1 MAKRILPLRAG
12 RSMRWT
18 FEVLA
23 DVGAK
28 SGARVKKTAR
38 KRRRAK
44 PLVKKAPVP
53 VASSVDP
60 APSVGPPSTVNPP
73 APLER
78 ATRLQAVIM
87 VAAAVLVVAAVA
99 FPRRPAAPGAAGSD
113 GQQER
118 REAGGDV
125 ASSTPSIAPAPVPRA
140 ALAAASTVVTPRA
153 VAEPSKK
160 SSVKPVTNRVAGSAK
175 SVAPVAVAAA
185 IADAPKNDD
194 SATRPAAP
202 EPLASPA
209 SVTTASVM
217 PTLVTIVGCLE
228 ISTDGDTFR
237 LNDVEGADAPKSRT
251 WRSGFLKKRT
261 APVTLVEPPNRLTLT
276 SNVGRRVAATGQL
289 NSRDLKVS
297 SLRVVGSSCN

>member
-1 MAKRILPLRAG
+1 
-12 RSMRWT
+12 MRWT

-23 DVGAK
+23 DAGAK
-28 SGARVKKTAR
+28 SGARVKKAVR

-44 PLVKKAPVP
+44 PRGEKARVP

-60 APSVGPPSTVNPP
+60 ARSVGTPSLVNPS
-73 APLER
+73 APLVR
-78 ATRLQAVIM
+78 ATRLRPVIL

-99 FPRRPAAPGAAGSD
+99 FPRRPAAPGAAGSA
-113 GQQER
+113 GQPER
-118 REAGGDV
+118 REAVGDV
-125 ASSTPSIAPAPVPRA
+125 APSTPPIAPAPVPAA

-160 SSVKPVTNRVAGSAK
+160 SSMKPVTTRVTGSGK
-175 SVAPVAVAAA
+175 SLAPVAVAAA

-194 SATRPAAP
+194 SAPKPAAP
-202 EPLASPA
+202 EPPTSPA
-209 SVTTASVM
+209 SVSTGSVM
-217 PTLVTIVGCLE
+217 PTLVTITGCLE

-237 LNDVEGADAPKSRT
+237 LSDVEGADAPKSRS

-261 APVTLVEPPNRLTLT
+261 APVTLVEPHDRQTLT

-289 NSRDLKVS
+289 ASRELRVS